1 MFFKKLS
8 VIALIFS
15 VSQIA
20 LADKA
25 ALPKTFEITGQITKK
40 HLENYD
46 QALVADP
53 EIKGILLSN
62 SLGAANDGVEI
73 VEEFRKR
80 IERKKLSTFARGI
93 CASACANI
101 FLLGYQRNLLANPNG
116 KPTTLL
122 LHPVRRVFEENK
134 NGVGQIQVFFTDK
147 INQQISERSQGKLT
161 IELLNKMYDA
171 EDGSGGIFILREPNS
186 EGKYILFSKSLAKKI
201 RATPISDLTPAD
213 LGINITEEE

>member
-1 MFFKKLS
+1 MHLKKMI
-8 VIALIFS
+8 VISYIFLA
-15 VSQIA
+15 SQIA
-20 LADKA
+20 FADNVA
-25 ALPKTFEITGQITKK
+25 QPKMFEITGQITKK
-40 HLENYD
+40 YLENFD
-46 QALVADP
+46 QALAADP

-62 SLGAANDGVEI
+62 SLGAANDGVES

-80 IERKKLSTFARGI
+80 IDQKKLSTFERGI

-116 KPTTLL
+116 KPSTLL
-122 LHPVRRVFEENK
+122 LHPVRRVFEVNK
-134 NGVGQIQVFFTDK
+134 NGVGQVQVFFTDK

-171 EDGSGGIFILREPNS
+171 EDGSGGIFILRDPNS

-201 RATPISDLTPAD
+201 RATPISELTPAD
-213 LGINITEEE
+213 LGITIAEE

>member
-1 MFFKKLS
+1 MHLKKMI
-8 VIALIFS
+8 VISYIFLA
-15 VSQIA
+15 SQIA
-20 LADKA
+20 FADNVA
-25 ALPKTFEITGQITKK
+25 QPKMFEITGQITKK
-40 HLENYD
+40 HLENFD
-46 QALVADP
+46 QALAADP

-80 IERKKLSTFARGI
+80 IDQKKLSTFARGI

-116 KPTTLL
+116 KPSTLL

-134 NGVGQIQVFFTDK
+134 NGVGQVQVFFTDK

-171 EDGSGGIFILREPNS
+171 EDGSGGIFILRDPNS

-201 RATPISDLTPAD
+201 RATPISELTPAD
-213 LGINITEEE
+213 LGITITEE